1 MTRPKIKLNDQKAPS
16 IYQYFSKALYEK
28 RILKE
33 DKISLN
39 VAQESFEKIP
49 LEPDDQFKI
58 ALKNWLDRFV
68 SKKNW
73 QRCLAT
79 LRQIQANKRNEIK
92 SIKISKETYDLVK
105 NYADTLGLSIDKAL
119 KKAMD
124 SQVLETKDKEVLQEN
139 IVITLENK
147 DAQKTEKTIQVKL
160 NLYVEN
166 NSKFVRG
173 KKKAKESIDDFLRY
187 YQAKKLKNDE
197 GIYILTI
204 LYDDEEDLEK
214 TISDIYSEISFLAD
228 IRNCYV
234 EADICSLDGE
244 RSWY

>member
-28 RILKE
+28 RIFKD

-79 LRQIQANKRNEIK
+79 LRQIQANKKNEIK

-119 KKAMD
+119 KKAME
-124 SQVLETKDKEVLQEN
+124 SQVLEAKGDVLKEN
-139 IVITLENK
+139 IFISLKEEV
-147 DAQKTEKTIQVKL
+147 APKTEKTIQVKL

-173 KKKAKESIDDFLRY
+173 KKKAKEYIDDFLSD

-197 GIYILTI
+197 GSYILTI
-204 LYDDEEDLEK
+204 IYDDEEDLEK

-228 IRNCYV
+228 LRNCYV